1 MKRKRTTNFFT
12 RVMVTLFAVSFIC
25 TMGVSVTGAS
35 AADDIAALKA
45 RVAALEEKVAKIN
58 EYASN
63 SYPML
68 PTIIAKPWV
77 KISDDPALR
86 PEGLAFDR
94 QGNLF
99 MCAVDTGEIF
109 KIAPDKT
116 VKSFFKDPRMTNCAS
131 IDIHKDGRLFFCTY
145 HNGKIVTLNPDGTG
159 YTEILS
165 EFAGKKA
172 FPDDMIFDKMGNFY
186 VTCENGSPMDRTSV
200 VYHVSSDLKVVTPV
214 VEHLLGANGISL
226 VQGFYGEE
234 KRMMV
239 GLSTSN
245 TLMRVDLQA
254 DGIHPIPGTAG
265 LGYVGYF
272 DGACLDS
279 QVADS
284 ADNIYQCIYSG
295 GRIVVFET
303 QKLLFEPIAQV
314 IIPERMQGKHLLTLS
329 VTIKPGTD
337 EGYVTAGGA
346 GGAWIYTFKALA
358 PAMTPF
364 SHQ

>member
-1 MKRKRTTNFFT
+1 MTRENVTRSFT
-12 RVMVTLFAVSFIC
+12 SVMVLIFAFYFIC
-25 TMGVSVTGAS
+25 TMFALVTNVSAS
-35 AADDIAALKA
+35 DDIAALKA
-45 RVAALEEKVAKIN
+45 RITALEKKVSRIN
-58 EYASN
+58 DNASN

-68 PTIIAKPWV
+68 PTITAQPWV

-109 KIAPDKT
+109 KITPNKK
-116 VKSFFKDPRMTNCAS
+116 VKSFLKDPRMTNCAA
-131 IDIHKDGRLFFCTY
+131 IDIHKDGRLFFSTY
-145 HNGKIVTLNPDGTG
+145 HNGKIIAVNADGTG
-159 YTEILS
+159 FTEILA

-172 FPDDMIFDKMGNFY
+172 YPDDMIFDKAGNFY
-186 VTCENGSPMDRTSV
+186 IACENGSPMDRTSV

-214 VEHLLGANGISL
+214 VENLLGANGISL
-226 VQGFYGEE
+226 VKGFGGDE
-234 KRMMV
+234 KRLMV

-245 TLMRVDLQA
+245 TLMRVDLQP
-254 DGIHPIPGTAG
+254 DGIHPIHGTAG

-279 QVADS
+279 QIADS
-284 ADNIYQCIYSG
+284 ANNIYQCIYSG
-295 GRIVVFET
+295 GRIIVFET
-303 QKLLFEPIAQV
+303 QNLLFEPIAQV
-314 IIPERMQGKHLLTLS
+314 IIPERKQGKHLLTLS
-329 VTIKPGTD
+329 VTIKPGTNT
-337 EGYVTAGGA
+337 GYVTAGGA

-364 SHQ
+364 SHR